1 MSVQMMEGRQAL
13 AEDLDDAEYIGRLLA
28 STTDPEF
35 TTISFLGVFTR
46 GAAEFRATRM
56 DTDQDVLFFRIETG
70 TGPDRKGTY
79 PRDVETGELV
89 TLRGAVFVQQLGR
102 DGCPAGPFAVLPADE
117 FKDRF
122 TPAAQ

>member
-46 GAAEFRATRM
+46 GA
-56 DTDQDVLFFRIETG
+56 
-70 TGPDRKGTY
+70 
-79 PRDVETGELV
+79 
-89 TLRGAVFVQQLGR
+89 VFVQQLGR
-102 DGCPAGPFAVLPADE
+102 DGCPAGSFAVLPADE